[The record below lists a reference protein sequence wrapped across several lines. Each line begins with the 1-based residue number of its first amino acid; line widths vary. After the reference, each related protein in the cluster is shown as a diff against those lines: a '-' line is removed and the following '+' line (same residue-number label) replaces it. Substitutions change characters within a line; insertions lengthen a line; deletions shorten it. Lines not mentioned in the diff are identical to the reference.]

1 MDTEHD
7 YTLQKQ
13 KVRTLY
19 EEGKIDEAIDIVMG
33 LPKDDPE
40 VRELN
45 RALRYADEARGIV
58 KLVKDDVNRY
68 NDPSRRCVKCEG
80 ELRDKLPPRY
90 DDGPSILKPE

>member
-1 MDTEHD
+1 MTNEE
-7 YTLQKQ
+7 LKL
-13 KVRTLY
+13 KARELY

-45 RALRYADEARGIV
+45 RALRCADEARGIV
-58 KLVKDDVNRY
+58 RLVKDDVKRY
-68 NDPSRRCVKCEG
+68 NDPSSRCVKCEG
-80 ELRDKLPPRY
+80 DLRDRLPPRY